1 MPFTLIP
8 PFPLVSF
15 MPEWV
20 WLAWRDQWQKV
31 FDPPTLSKK
40 CLSSGQEDLS
50 VMDREVFNWNTSCFQ
65 IDLIAMVSFGW
76 LWQDAEMN
84 VYTPYPRCHLSLSF
98 FLIAFSQKWKK
109 KKASEELEF
118 YFRVISRRVFLRNW
132 RSQLQELSLENGCR
146 RLLNHSSGQWQF
158 LLLLWEAR
166 RLPSSVSQSSI
177 DAFQLRIP
185 VWGNGLGSEHFSVTA
200 STVLSFVS
208 RGCWRD
214 AAWRWGL
221 LSLFRLLH
229 FAFPCSC
236 FVVCQWCVC
245 VCVCVCVYSGGHLL
259 VLYLRCAPEWAVH
272 WWRHRCVLNLASALP
287 GWHWYTPSLM
297 LAVAPLFLLQV
308 CPPALLACA
317 QKVPYNGPTMDAC
330 APGFIPVVVF
340 CFLLCAH
347 SRASVRLLPGGLS
360 LALLLLWT
368 NSGRQT
374 RKHSHYPVGC
384 NHSFFNEIFKH
395 ALRRRLSIQ
404 ISSSLCTVQGTCLP
418 LSQVK

>member
-1 MPFTLIP
+1 
-8 PFPLVSF
+8 
-15 MPEWV
+15 
-20 WLAWRDQWQKV
+20 
-31 FDPPTLSKK
+31 
-40 CLSSGQEDLS
+40 
-50 VMDREVFNWNTSCFQ
+50 MDREVFNWNTSCFQ

-245 VCVCVCVYSGGHLL
+245 VCVCV
-259 VLYLRCAPEWAVH
+259 
-272 WWRHRCVLNLASALP
+272 
-287 GWHWYTPSLM
+287 
-297 LAVAPLFLLQV
+297 
-308 CPPALLACA
+308 
-317 QKVPYNGPTMDAC
+317 
-330 APGFIPVVVF
+330 
-340 CFLLCAH
+340 
-347 SRASVRLLPGGLS
+347 
-360 LALLLLWT
+360 
-368 NSGRQT
+368 
-374 RKHSHYPVGC
+374 
-384 NHSFFNEIFKH
+384 
-395 ALRRRLSIQ
+395 
-404 ISSSLCTVQGTCLP
+404 
-418 LSQVK
+418 